1 MRKCRVDNRRALN
14 LLLTLCF
21 NFAIASSFPGVT
33 LGVFD
38 YLADCL

>member
-1 MRKCRVDNRRALN
+1 M
-14 LLLTLCF
+14 TLCS
-21 NFAIASSFPGVT
+21 NLAVANSFPGVT

>member
-1 MRKCRVDNRRALN
+1 MAVAN
-14 LLLTLCF
+14 
-21 NFAIASSFPGVT
+21 SFPGVT